1 MRKLKKL
8 LSSAIG
14 LFFLSAII
22 CGLLDITLKQLVVG
36 CGAAIAGLFVILL
49 AWQFVKE
56 GIRKRGRNAE
66 RTKASAAATSASLT
80 PSAPPSAAGR
90 SDFTKLSLTAGLKLK
105 DYVAF
110 DVETTG
116 FSSEFDRIIEVGA
129 LKVLNGQPVDS
140 FTSFVNP
147 DMHIP
152 ANVSRLTGI
161 TDADV
166 ANAPQF
172 AQLAPELMAFIGELP
187 VVAHNASFDARFLKA
202 ELNFAGL
209 SYVFKVVDT
218 LPMARKAFPQLENH
232 KLKTLIDS
240 LGLADHQQQHR
251 ALDDARIGHELFK
264 RCKEGLNN

>member
-1 MRKLKKL
+1 MLKRL
-8 LSSAIG
+8 LNFG
-14 LFFLSAII
+14 L
-22 CGLLDITLKQLVVG
+22 GLLVVCAALAALNVEVTEKNALVFIAMAALVVPLLRLLRRLFSRRRQ
-36 CGAAIAGLFVILL
+36 AAGKTADLKV
-49 AWQFVKE
+49 
-56 GIRKRGRNAE
+56 
-66 RTKASAAATSASLT
+66 
-80 PSAPPSAAGR
+80 SAPPKAAGR
-90 SDFTKLSLTAGLKLK
+90 SDFTKLSLTASLKLK

-116 FSSEFDRIIEVGA
+116 FSSDVDRIIEVGA

-187 VVAHNASFDARFLKA
+187 VVAHNASFDSRFLKA

-209 SYVFKVVDT
+209 SYAFKVVDT

-232 KLKTLIDS
+232 KLRTLIDS

-251 ALDDARIGHELFK
+251 ALNDARIGHELFK
-264 RCKEGLNN
+264 RCKETLNN